1 LDLLLDELRVER
13 LLLTGGATEACVV
26 QTGIDARERGY
37 KVTILADACA
47 TLNEQIERVA
57 LRYADEVAG
66 MMIEPERLGE
76 RGGRRR
82 RGAGR
87 WVARRRAD
95 GRRCG
100 PSSCCGRGGA
110 DRERRL
116 ALAGVDSE
124 RRV

>member
-66 MMIEPERLGE
+66 MMIESERLGW
-76 RGGRRR
+76 RWGRLSTPPLST
-82 RGAGR
+82 
-87 WVARRRAD
+87 RRAD
-95 GRRCG
+95 ARRCG